1 MSLQEMFKD
10 FGKWRK
16 KMEQQML
23 EISNAVNT
31 LQASK

>member
-1 MSLQEMFKD
+1 MFKD